1 MNAYDNLIYIYN
13 SIRPIIDIAVLAF
26 LLYKAYDIVIKTQG
40 IQIIRAIII
49 ISCIYLVAILLN
61 LKTILW
67 ILSIIAPGI
76 LVGFAVIFQPELRK
90 IILRIGQKDWLNMDK
105 KKEAIS
111 SIDAVL
117 SSAVELSKIKRGM
130 LVVFT
135 RNTPLKD
142 YATDGTPLNADLS
155 SSLLTTIFK
164 HDSPLHDGA
173 TIIQGGKILLAGC
186 YLPLSGQYDIKKIFG
201 TRHRAALGLAEVT
214 DAIILTVSEE
224 TGAISLAYD
233 SKLHYDLTEEQIV
246 EILNKELPIDEKKPL
261 TGDTRNDE

>member
-40 IQIIRAIII
+40 RAIII

-117 SSAVELSKIKRGM
+117 SSAVELSKLKRGM
-130 LVVFT
+130 LVV
-135 RNTPLKD
+135 L
-142 YATDGTPLNADLS
+142 
-155 SSLLTTIFK
+155 
-164 HDSPLHDGA
+164 
-173 TIIQGGKILLAGC
+173 Q
-186 YLPLSGQYDIKKIFG
+186 
-201 TRHRAALGLAEVT
+201 
-214 DAIILTVSEE
+214 E
-224 TGAISLAYD
+224 THL
-233 SKLHYDLTEEQIV
+233 
-246 EILNKELPIDEKKPL
+246 
-261 TGDTRNDE
+261 